1 MPFARLPNW
10 FESDRCALSRKK
22 VTEQRSHVGWSFFG
36 HIVADAC
43 KNMTCNF
50 VAHSLHSGSHTRPC
64 RFLPADGKY
73 RHRQLAGQ
81 TAFIVTHRLING
93 AIIVETCAQSQRRDI
108 GLDELLYGAWINR
121 RSEERR
127 VGKECVS
134 TCRSRWS
141 PYH

>member
-1 MPFARLPNW
+1 
-10 FESDRCALSRKK
+10 
-22 VTEQRSHVGWSFFG
+22 
-36 HIVADAC
+36 
-43 KNMTCNF
+43 MTCNF

-121 RSEERR
+121 TWEGRSEEHTSELQSLMRISYA
-127 VGKECVS
+127 VFCLKQKTMNKIQEQS
-134 TCRSRWS
+134 LT
-141 PYH
+141 

>member
-50 VAHSLHSGSHTRPC
+50 VAHSLHSVSHTRPC

-81 TAFIVTHRLING
+81 MAFIVTHPFING
-93 AIIVETCAQSQRRDI
+93 
-108 GLDELLYGAWINR
+108 
-121 RSEERR
+121 RSEEHTSELQSLMRIWYADFCIT
-127 VGKECVS
+127 K
-134 TCRSRWS
+134 
-141 PYH
+141 HK